1 MPEKYWPETVILWG
15 AGATKPLGLYATK
28 ELIKLVIKINDN
40 DFSFLENKNEELK
53 NAFKKLVT
61 VDLIKD
67 SKLSK
72 IYDLKALEIII
83 NTNPKFN
90 MHELFTMLDQ
100 LIDNDMGFNAFC
112 KGKTEFLRVERIKSA
127 KRCLILLIEELERLS
142 VQKEPGYMDSIDV
155 EPYYQLSKIL
165 TELMKEE
172 AKHFEERGY
181 KRDTRRF
188 YLYSY
193 AIISF
198 NWDPILLWNLFN
210 AHKEENDNPMYL
222 KDGLKLRLFDDF
234 GTKIASTE
242 IDSDG
247 SEIWYTT
254 DESQCK
260 RVNDY
265 KYPSRIVRI
274 GKILFPHGIF
284 GSRVCPEC
292 GKYITTFGGRWD
304 RLSTEVFG
312 PSVSKEL
319 QSNWQYK
326 TKRETKYKRGALEC
340 PYCGQITYP
349 YDMPLIMQTLAK
361 KRSISPLEE
370 IKTEMGLLMKN
381 AKHIIFAGYSL
392 PLDDI
397 MVKTFFMSSI
407 AGNDRNKLKCTVIN
421 YDEDYKDGEDW
432 LRGDNIDKYIKESK
446 DKSVVECIE
455 SVCDIFNLQN
465 VRVCLK
471 GMPDVFMENGKCD
484 KKKVI
489 DLLYP
494 KEYFREGFPLIR
506 D

>member
-1 MPEKYWPETVILWG
+1 MPEKYWPETIILWG
-15 AGATKPLGLYATK
+15 AGATKSLGLYATK
-28 ELIKLVIKINDN
+28 ELIQLVIKINNN
-40 DFSFLENKNEELK
+40 DFSFLQYKDEKLRA
-53 NAFKKLVT
+53 AFKKLVT
-61 VDLIKD
+61 EDLIKD
-67 SKLSK
+67 PKLSI
-72 IYDLKALEIII
+72 IYDLKALEIILKT
-83 NTNPKFN
+83 NTKLN

-100 LIDNDMGFNAFC
+100 LIDNGMGFNAFC
-112 KGKTEFLRVERIKSA
+112 NGKTEFLRVERIKGA

-142 VQKEPGYMDSIDV
+142 VQKSPGYMDELQV
-155 EPYYQLSKIL
+155 EAYYGFSKIL
-165 TELMKEE
+165 AELMREE
-172 AKHFEERGY
+172 ALVFEKRGY

-198 NWDPILLWNLFN
+198 NWDPILLWNIFN
-210 AHKEENDNPMYL
+210 AHKEENDHPVYL

-234 GTKIASTE
+234 GSKITSTE
-242 IDSDG
+242 IGSSQ
-247 SEIWYTT
+247 SEIWYTA

-284 GSRVCPEC
+284 GSRICPEC
-292 GKYITTFGGRWD
+292 GKYITTFGGKWD

-312 PSVSKEL
+312 PSVCKEL
-319 QSNWQYK
+319 QINWRYK
-326 TKRETKYKRGALEC
+326 TKKEEQYKRGAIEC

-361 KRSISPLEE
+361 KRSIPPLEE

-407 AGNDRNKLKCTVIN
+407 AGNDINRLKCTVIN
-421 YDEDYKDGEDW
+421 FDDNYKNGPEW
-432 LRGDNIDKYIKESK
+432 LRGEDISKYIKESGNRQ
-446 DKSVVECIE
+446 VVECIE
-455 SVCDIFNLQN
+455 NICDIFNMKN
-465 VRVCLK
+465 VRISLK
-471 GMPDVFMENGKCD
+471 GIPDVFTQNGRCSKE
-484 KKKVI
+484 KII

-494 KEYFREGFPLIR
+494 KEYFKEGFPLMR
-506 D
+506 N